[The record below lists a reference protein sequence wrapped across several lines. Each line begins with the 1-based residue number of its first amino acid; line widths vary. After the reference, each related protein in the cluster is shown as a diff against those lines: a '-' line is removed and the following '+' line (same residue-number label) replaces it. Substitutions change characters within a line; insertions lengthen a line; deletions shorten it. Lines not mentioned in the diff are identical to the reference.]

1 MEQRKLNK
9 TLLTLFSAA
18 ALLSSCNVPEKS
30 SETSSIKESESSA
43 HESNSVTPSSSSLAP
58 SSDSLSS
65 EDASSQSEIESSGP
79 ASSESQSEASISSS
93 SGESEDD
100 NPKHR
105 FKATPTSSYLLKD
118 GRTSYKVIMPSQS
131 DEMAT
136 YAKSELSSLFKEA
149 TGIELSFIS
158 GDNLAFSESDTYISL
173 GQNAYWESAGLSK
186 QTSFDVYG
194 RDGARI
200 LTKGKSIFIFG
211 QSNYATLYGVY
222 DFLKLSLNF
231 ESYYNDCYTL
241 DKNVTDLLLCD
252 YDVVDIPDLAY
263 RHKRG
268 LLFPTASQNQMFTYR
283 MRVTDDTV
291 SLILPIYEGDT
302 SGSKANINHNSFYYF
317 PTSVYQESHPNF
329 YSTRGDQLC
338 FTAHG
343 DKEELTEMINIAAK
357 KIEDTLTWHPYAQY
371 PNYTTVFLGMNDVAD
386 LCSCDACEAMKK
398 DHYNSP
404 TASVIIF
411 LKQVGKIV
419 NEWME
424 QPENAAYKRDLS
436 YSFFA
441 YQSALTPPFKENDD
455 GTFSYS
461 EDIIPDEGVKLRP
474 YVAFSNFDYGH
485 SFYSTENAEMR
496 QVLRAWGNFYPGS
509 WAWSYGG
516 FFNDYLTFFDLYSF
530 YSDYHEYLAQYG
542 YSFSFEQVKND
553 QRGADPGFG
562 GLANY
567 ILCKKSWNA
576 SLDINELID
585 DFIDNMYLEAAGT
598 IKEMFV
604 KLRLW
609 FARITEKFGLGRGG
623 NGLSDIS
630 SNSKYWGY
638 GFVEEL
644 FSLCDKAYS
653 EIEIY
658 KKDETKYKRLKNYI
672 DIEWIIPAKVAIG
685 CYEDKFKADEFTELK
700 TKFKNICLDLGIK
713 DIKEFV
719 SISSY
724 LESLGV

>member
-9 TLLTLFSAA
+9 TLLALFSCA

-30 SETSSIKESESSA
+30 SESSSVKESESSA
-43 HESNSVTPSSSSLAP
+43 EQRDSVIPSSSSPA
-58 SSDSLSS
+58 SSS
-65 EDASSQSEIESSGP
+65 ETQTSESVSSGEDKSSGSS
-79 ASSESQSEASISSS
+79 SSESQSQKSSS
-93 SGESEDD
+93 SSEEDD
-100 NPKHR
+100 ANAKHR

-118 GRTSYKVIMPSQS
+118 GRTSYKVITPSES
-131 DEMAT
+131 DEMAG

-149 TGIELSFIS
+149 TGVELSFVAS
-158 GDNLAFSESDTYISL
+158 DNLSFKESDTYISL
-173 GQNAYWESAGLSK
+173 GKNAYLESAGLANE
-186 QTSFDVYG
+186 TSFDVYG

-211 QSNYATLYGVY
+211 ESNYATLYGVY

-241 DKNVTDLLLCD
+241 DKNVVDLPLCD
-252 YDVVDIPDLAY
+252 YDVVDIPDLSY

-302 SGSKANINHNSFYYF
+302 AGSKANINHNSFYYF
-317 PTSVYQESHPNF
+317 PTSVYEESHPKF
-329 YSTRGDQLC
+329 YSTTGSQLC

-357 KIEDTLTWHPYAQY
+357 KIEDTLTWHPYAKY
-371 PNYTTVFLGMNDVAD
+371 PNYTTVFLGMNDVED
-386 LCSCDACEAMKK
+386 LCSCEACEAMKK
-398 DHYNSP
+398 EHNNSP

-411 LKQVGKIV
+411 LKKVGKIV

-424 QPENAAYKRDLS
+424 QSENAAYKRDLS

-441 YQSALTPPFKENDD
+441 YQSALTPPFKENED
-455 GTFSYS
+455 GTFTYNA
-461 EDIIPDEGVKLRP
+461 DIIPDEGVKLRP
-474 YVAFSNFDYGH
+474 YVALSNFDYGH
-485 SFYSTENAEMR
+485 AFYSSQNAEMR
-496 QVLRAWGNFYPGS
+496 NILRAWGNFYPGA

-516 FFNDYLTFFDLYSF
+516 FFNDYLTFYDLYSF

-542 YSFSFEQVKND
+542 YNFTFEQVKND

-576 SLDINELID
+576 SLDINALID

-598 IKEMFV
+598 MKEMFT

-609 FARITEKFGLGRGG
+609 FARISEKYGLGRGG
-623 NGLSDIS
+623 NGISDIS

-658 KKDETKYKRLKNYI
+658 KKDEAKYKRLKNYI

-685 CYEDKFKADEFTELK
+685 CYEDKFKADEYVELK

-713 DIKEFV
+713 DIKEFA